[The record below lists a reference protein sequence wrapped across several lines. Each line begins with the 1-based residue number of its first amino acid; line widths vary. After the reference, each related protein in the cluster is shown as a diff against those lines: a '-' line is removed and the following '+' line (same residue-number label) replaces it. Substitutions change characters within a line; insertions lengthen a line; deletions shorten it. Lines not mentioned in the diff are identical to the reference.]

1 MNTITVLRTRGL
13 SKPFFYSLITQYK
26 KPDGFCF
33 YPLNNEKF
41 LLKLIGTLSKV
52 YPCLLLFKSFFR
64 NLHTYGSYFINNNLP
79 YTSPEPF
86 KANVPIQLKEKFMWW
101 ATSDVNN

>member
-1 MNTITVLRTRGL
+1 MYCSVNKNTPIFLHSWENSNYYTYTYHYQMTK
-13 SKPFFYSLITQYK
+13 S
-26 KPDGFCF
+26 DGFCF

-86 KANVPIQLKEKFMWW
+86 KANVPIQLKEKIM
-101 ATSDVNN
+101 